1 MNSPT
6 HALRLTLGARAS
18 SLLRRRPVNI
28 ALRLLL
34 AVPGGYAVASL
45 MGAVLAQQLPM
56 KSVDASMAAVL
67 LAIVVQPL
75 LAMWAI
81 GAATL
86 ARAAW
91 PLLLMAAVTGMCLT

>member
-1 MNSPT
+1 MNAPSP
-6 HALRLTLGARAS
+6 AARLSLGAQALA
-18 SLLRRRPVNI
+18 LLRRRPVNVT
-28 ALRLLL
+28 LRLLL

-45 MGAVLAQQLPM
+45 VGAVLAQQLPM
-56 KSVDASMAAVL
+56 KSVDASMTAVL
-67 LAIVVQPL
+67 LAIVIQPL

-91 PLLLMAAVTGMCLT
+91 PLLLIAAAAALCLK